1 VDSIITDE
9 QAKLIADFANGQTKR
24 LITFCKK
31 NKDIFGE
38 SPHGA
43 LITIYAVN
51 IVAILKA
58 IELKFHPTMTPEE
71 LRKLVISVL
80 DYSLQLAIKK

>member
-1 VDSIITDE
+1 MNEIINDE

-24 LITFCKK
+24 LINFCKK
-31 NKDIFGE
+31 NISMFGE

-43 LITIYAVN
+43 LMTVYAVN

-58 IELKFHPTMTPEE
+58 IEYKFHPAMSPEE
-71 LRKLVISVL
+71 LRKIIISVL
-80 DYSLQLAIKK
+80 DYSLQLSLKK